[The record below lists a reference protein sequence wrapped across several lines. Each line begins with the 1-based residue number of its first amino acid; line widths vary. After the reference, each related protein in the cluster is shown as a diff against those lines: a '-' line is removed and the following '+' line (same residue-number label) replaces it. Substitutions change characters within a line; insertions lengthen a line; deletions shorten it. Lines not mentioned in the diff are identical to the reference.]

1 MIKGKE
7 PILISDELCNKINN
21 STLQKMIFLYNSIQ
35 NGWTIRKLANNK
47 YELKQ
52 NTTKE
57 IRNDNY
63 ICKFVKDNFD
73 ISKLLYDN

>member
-1 MIKGKE
+1 MINEKT
-7 PILISDELCNKINN
+7 PILISDDLSNKINN

-35 NGWTIRKLANNK
+35 NGWTIRKLSNNK

-63 ICKFVKDNFD
+63 IFNSIIGRPGGFEN
-73 ISKLLYDN
+73 IWP

>member
-52 NTTKE
+52 NTT
-57 IRNDNY
+57 
-63 ICKFVKDNFD
+63 
-73 ISKLLYDN
+73 